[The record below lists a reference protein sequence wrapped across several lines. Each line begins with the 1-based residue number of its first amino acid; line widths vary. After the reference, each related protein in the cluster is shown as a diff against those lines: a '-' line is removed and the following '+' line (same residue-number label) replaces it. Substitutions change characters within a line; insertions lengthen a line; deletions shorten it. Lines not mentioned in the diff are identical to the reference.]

1 MTTFRTHLTRAAAL
15 TAASA
20 TVLALTGAPAQAQ
33 DGESGSSID
42 TSLTLLDTSTQLQG
56 GEGNLGNIAGLLG
69 SLSEVAEGD
78 LTATQMIDTMSSFFQ
93 TGGLDLIAGIPGSFD
108 DFVKTCMRA
117 IAGEATIDD
126 VWRQFNAIGA
136 PQQWCNN
143 QSESGGYEGIYRR
156 IELGRRGPMVIP
168 FRYDTL
174 WERDTVRVLYEGRV
188 IFEDRFARTE
198 GDRWVDVHVPPGT
211 STAIQVEVIANDS
224 RTTLWNFTVH
234 CP

>member
-1 MTTFRTHLTRAAAL
+1 MTTFRTFLTRATAV

-78 LTATQMIDTMSSFFQ
+78 LTATQMIDTMSS
-93 TGGLDLIAGIPGSFD
+93 GLDTGAFAVLAGIPGGLN
-108 DFVKTCMRA
+108 DFVQTCMRA
-117 IAGEATIDD
+117 IEGQATIED

-136 PQQWCNN
+136 PLEPCNTLR
-143 QSESGGYEGIYRR
+143 EAGGFGGISRR
-156 IELGRRGPMVIP
+156 VELGRPGPTVFRLRYETYSIP
-168 FRYDTL
+168 
-174 WERDTVRVLYEGRV
+174 DTVEVYYEGRR
-188 IFEDRFARTE
+188 IFVDPVASTY
-198 GDRWVDVHVPPGT
+198 GDRWVDIHVPPGGST
-211 STAIQVEVIANDS
+211 SVRVDVIADI
-224 RTTLWNFTVH
+224 RGTEWNFTAH